1 MSVSGQ
7 NGDNFQSNGS
17 LIQQRDDPGPERV
30 RAALSGRGLD
40 DVDAGDKH
48 LLICAPLAA
57 PVLCF
62 HPPLRRES
70 MRLATDL
77 SFPFLSRSP
86 SSTAA
91 LQPRQEVQQ
100 QHPNRLPVASQQPPV
115 VSPAPTPQNPERR
128 GGSLRVPAW
137 RPGPAQVHARGTNA
151 WAHRLLR
158 ARPVLD

>member
-7 NGDNFQSNGS
+7 NGDNIQSNGS
-17 LIQQRDDPGPERV
+17 LTQQQDDPGPEWV

-40 DVDAGDKH
+40 DVDAADDH
-48 LLICAPLAA
+48 LLICASLAA

-77 SFPFLSRSP
+77 SFPFLSP
-86 SSTAA
+86 TAA
-91 LQPRQEVQQ
+91 LQPRQAVQQ

-128 GGSLRVPAW
+128 GASLRVPAW
-137 RPGPAQVHARGTNA
+137 RPGPAQVHAKGTNA

-158 ARPVLD
+158 ARPVVD